1 MHFRRPFALLAA
13 FVALTQTLPAVQP
26 NIIFILVDD
35 LGYGDLGS
43 FYQNSR
49 NFAAN
54 RNKPAFVTPKLD
66 QMAAEGA
73 SLTRHYCGAPVCA
86 PSRASLMLGV
96 TQGHANL
103 RDNQFDKAL
112 ENNHTVASVMRGAGY
127 ATALIGKWG
136 MQGSGTVTQQPGH
149 PLLRGFDYF
158 YGYMAHLT
166 GHFHYPERF
175 GAATDDQG
183 QPLAVFENY
192 QNITTQL
199 TKCYS
204 TDLFTARAKKW
215 IVDQNT
221 AHAEQPF
228 FLYLAYPAPHARLEV
243 PTQAYP
249 AGNGVSGGLQWL
261 GSSGNMIN
269 TANGAIDSFIYPD
282 YANATYDND
291 NNSGTAEVAWPDT
304 AKRHATM
311 IRRLDDSV
319 ADLIQTLKDLGIDD
333 NTLVVFTSDN
343 GPHNEPGMGGSY
355 TQDPR
360 FFGSYGNFDGIKRD
374 TLEGGLRVPAI
385 VRWPGT
391 GHIPAGVTRTDP
403 SQFQDWMATFADLA
417 GVAAPA
423 RCDGVS
429 LLPTLIGTGSR
440 TASTIYTEY
449 NRPGESTPSYSD
461 FLPAHRGQLRNQEQV
476 LWIGNYKG
484 IRYNIAGDNS
494 TPFKIYDVATD
505 THEGTDLNGQP
516 GIPSQAAFQA
526 GVLQARRPNSSAGRP
541 AYDNLL
547 VPSVVADPVQPGV
560 TWKAFEKAFLWVPG
574 FGAATPAASGT
585 TPVPSVSVRTRN
597 NDIGL
602 EFTGYLNVPADGD
615 YTFYLSAD
623 TGAFLRLHQAQLLD
637 ADFGY
642 TGGSERSATIKL
654 KAGLHPFT
662 LGYRRGSTGSPAM
675 ALSWS
680 GPSLAKQAIPASS
693 FFVDGLPATP
703 PPARWK
709 IEEGSGTT
717 TSEEASATVSDAFGT
732 GVIWSTN
739 TPGPDSVASL
749 VFPGTAAGN
758 FGTNRS
764 AADLG
769 INGSGAKTITG
780 WIKTSASSSQ
790 MFFGWTPGNGGQ
802 AGQDLRLGLD
812 ASGHL
817 RFEVSSGFALAGTT
831 ALNDGQWHMVG
842 VVIEPGDRTPTVQFY
857 IDGILSAPTSSGD
870 QAIATAATGLAP
882 REEVVLGTG
891 YPTGTQQNW
900 NGSLDDVRVFPEAL
914 AKPALDALRNAMI
927 AAPPE
932 PSPVRWPLEEGSGTT
947 TTESSLSIVS
957 DPFGAGV
964 TWSAV
969 VPGPASS
976 ASLSFANGSGVGTN
990 LDATSAGISG
1000 SGAKTITA
1008 WIKTATTAEDGIVGY
1023 SPTNGGTAGADLRLL
1038 VNAGG
1043 KLRLEANA
1051 GNFALSAN
1059 SVNDNA
1065 WHFVALVI
1073 PAGAS
1078 TGGVSFY
1085 TDGVLSA
1092 PASSGGSTVLN
1103 TVTVGGK
1110 EILLGSDGNSGR
1122 DFSGLLDDVRI
1133 YKKALS
1139 KSELDA
1145 LMAAMAVAPPVSGY
1159 AGWINGFFP
1168 GETDLAIIGL
1178 DADPDHDGSP
1188 NALEM
1193 LLGTNPTLGGDAA
1206 APTSDVVGNDFIY
1219 SFDRADAAIGA
1230 LAVTL
1235 QVSDDLLSW
1244 PPANDI
1250 VIGEK
1255 SVDSG
1260 TGVTINDQGANDQV
1274 EIAIPTTGF
1283 PKRFVR
1289 LRLAL
1294 P

>member
-1 MHFRRPFALLAA
+1 MNLRLSCALLAV
-13 FVALTQTLPAVQP
+13 FTALAHSLSAAQP
-26 NIIFILVDD
+26 NVIFILVDD

-49 NFAAN
+49 NFAVN

-103 RDNQFDKAL
+103 RNNQFDYEL
-112 ENNHTVASVMRGAGY
+112 ENNHTVASVMKGAGY

-136 MQGSGTVTQQPGH
+136 LQGSGTVTQLPSH
-149 PLLRGFDYF
+149 PLNRGFDYF
-158 YGYMAHLT
+158 YGFMAHLT

-175 GAATDDQG
+175 TGVDDRG
-183 QPLAVFENY
+183 QPIAAFENY
-192 QNITTQL
+192 QNITSQL

-215 IVDQNT
+215 IVDQNS

-228 FLYLAYPAPHARLEV
+228 FLYLAYTAPHAHLEV

-249 AGNGVSGGLQWL
+249 AGDGVSGGLQWL
-261 GSSGNMIN
+261 GTSGNMIN
-269 TANGAIDSFIYPD
+269 TANGAIDSFIHPD

-291 NNSGTAEVAWPDT
+291 NNSGTPEIAWPT
-304 AKRHATM
+304 YAKRHATM
-311 IRRLDDSV
+311 IRRLDDAV
-319 ADLIQTLKDLGIDD
+319 ADLIQTLKDLNIDD

-343 GPHNEPGMGGSY
+343 GPHNEDGVAVGGAY
-355 TQDPR
+355 PLFKQDPQ
-360 FFGSYGNFDGIKRD
+360 FFRSYGGMDGIKRD

-385 VRWPGT
+385 VRWPGHVPT
-391 GHIPAGVTRTDP
+391 GVTRTDP

-417 GVAAPA
+417 GLAAPA

-429 LLPTLIGTGSR
+429 LLPTLTGSGSR

-449 NRPGESTPSYSD
+449 YRDETIPIYSD
-461 FLPAHRGQLRNQEQV
+461 FLPAHRGQRRYQEQV

-484 IRYNIAGDNS
+484 IRYDIASDNS
-494 TPFKIYDVATD
+494 TPFKIYDVAVD
-505 THEGTDLNGQP
+505 PQEGSDLSGQP
-516 GIPSQAAFQA
+516 GIPTQAAFQA

-541 AYDNLL
+541 YDNVI
-547 VPSVVADPVQPGV
+547 VPSVVVAPVQPGV
-560 TWKAFEKAFLWVPG
+560 SWKSFEKAFLWVPS
-574 FGAATPAASGT
+574 FGTATPAASGT
-585 TPVPSVSVRTRN
+585 TAVPSVSVRTRD

-680 GPSLAKQAIPASS
+680 GPSLAKQAIPASA
-693 FFVDGLPATP
+693 FFIDGVPATP

-709 IEEGSGTT
+709 NEEGFGTT
-717 TSEEASATVSDAFGT
+717 TKEEVSATVSDAFGA
-732 GVIWSTN
+732 GVSWSTN
-739 TPGPDSVASL
+739 TPGTGSAASL
-749 VFPGTAAGN
+749 VFAGTTAGN

-769 INGSGAKTITG
+769 IAGSGAKTLTG
-780 WIKTSASSSQ
+780 WIKTTASTSQ
-790 MFFGWTPGNGGQ
+790 MFFGWTPGNGGL
-802 AGQDLRLGLD
+802 AGQDLRFGLD

-817 RFEVSSGFALAGTT
+817 RLEVSSGFAQYDTV

-842 VVIEPGDRTPTVQFY
+842 VVIDPGDRTPTVQFY
-857 IDGILSAPTSSGD
+857 IDGTLFAPTSSGD
-870 QAIATAATGLAP
+870 QAIATAATGTAP
-882 REEVVLGTG
+882 RDEVVLGTG

-900 NGSLDDVRVFPEAL
+900 NGQLDDVRVFPEAL
-914 AKPALDALRNAMI
+914 AKPALDALRAAMI
-927 AAPPE
+927 ATPPE
-932 PSPVRWPLEEGSGTT
+932 PLPVRWPLEEGSGTT
-947 TTESSLSIVS
+947 TKESSLSIVS

-964 TWSAV
+964 TWSTT
-969 VPGPASS
+969 VPGPAST
-976 ASLSFANGSGVGTN
+976 ASLSFGNGSGVGTN
-990 LDATSAGISG
+990 LDATAAGISG

-1008 WIKTATTAEDGIVGY
+1008 WIKTATTADDGIVGY
-1023 SPTNGGTAGADLRLL
+1023 SPTNGATAGADLRLL
-1038 VNAGG
+1038 VNAAG
-1043 KLRLEANA
+1043 KLRLEVNA

-1073 PAGAS
+1073 PAGA
-1078 TGGVSFY
+1078 TAGGVSFY
-1085 TDGVLSA
+1085 TDGTLSV
-1092 PASSGGSTVLN
+1092 PASSGGTAPLN
-1103 TVTVGGK
+1103 TATGN
-1110 EILLGSDGNSGR
+1110 EIFLGTDGNTTR
-1122 DFSGLLDDVRI
+1122 YFSGLLDDVRI

-1145 LMAAMAVAPPVSGY
+1145 LMAAMAVAPPVPGY
-1159 AGWINGFFP
+1159 AGWIDGFFP
-1168 GETDLAIIGL
+1168 GETSLAIIGL
-1178 DADPDHDGSP
+1178 DADPDHDSAS

-1193 LLGTNPTLGGDAA
+1193 LLGTSPSLAGDAVM
-1206 APTSDVVGNDFIY
+1206 PTSGIVGNDFIF
-1219 SFDRADAAIGA
+1219 SFDRADAAITA
-1230 LAVTL
+1230 LAVKL
-1235 QVSDDLLSW
+1235 QLSDDLSSW

-1250 VIGEK
+1250 VIGTG
-1255 SVDSG
+1255 SSP
-1260 TGVTINDQGANDQV
+1260 GVTITDQGATDKV
-1274 EIAIPTTGF
+1274 EIAVPMTGF